1 MDSLFQFSWSSHG
14 NHYVLVYTW
23 ILVGCSGN
31 KLTRIFRRS
40 WTNGSSTNPD
50 PLKMERQHTKWI
62 WSRNSKPEVKLNLRQ
77 ADLVLLGIV
86 LSFVAFL
93 LLRFLLNLV
102 TFVLFSLCAISVRL
116 LVCVFECVNVC
127 VRDWGANLCAL
138 SIFKDQVS

>member
-1 MDSLFQFSWSSHG
+1 MDLKS
-14 NHYVLVYTW
+14 
-23 ILVGCSGN
+23 
-31 KLTRIFRRS
+31 KLQTRSEAKFAAG
-40 WTNGSSTNPD
+40 T
-50 PLKMERQHTKWI
+50 
-62 WSRNSKPEVKLNLRQ
+62 
-77 ADLVLLGIV
+77 DLVLLGIV

-93 LLRFLLNLV
+93 LLRFLLNLG